1 MSDYYNGINKVE
13 DEQIKLQDTVYDW
26 WESLTEQKQYD
37 IISNWCPEDI
47 TEESDADDMF
57 GNMLWNEQFRIY
69 KANNPQ
75 KFMSPNELYDGG
87 VSAEGGI

>member
-1 MSDYYNGINKVE
+1 
-13 DEQIKLQDTVYDW
+13 
-26 WESLTEQKQYD
+26 
-37 IISNWCPEDI
+37 
-47 TEESDADDMF
+47 MF